1 MNHLLPVP
9 ARYQMCSVVCE
20 ATVFSCD
27 VRPHNSTLFTFLI
40 FMVATL
46 GRPTQIPSHPL
57 SSAKG
62 FPGTAL
68 CITQLSVGLECPWLQ
83 MSISASHR
91 KQTPSTLCPVPD
103 ECWECSPG
111 GILLFQI
118 STLSMLSS
126 ESSSDHTGQG
136 KTRMCHRGSGREEG
150 REARSDS
157 ACQISPPQSEW

>member
-9 ARYQMCSVVCE
+9 ARYQMCSVFYE

-27 VRPHNSTLFTFLI
+27 VQPHNSTLLTLLI
-40 FMVATL
+40 GSTWETHPDPL
-46 GRPTQIPSHPL
+46 TPL

-62 FPGTAL
+62 FPGAAL
-68 CITQLSVGLECPWLQ
+68 CITQLLVGLECPWSQ

-91 KQTPSTLCPVPD
+91 KQTPSMLCPEPD

-111 GILLFQI
+111 GIPLFQI

-136 KTRMCHRGSGREEG
+136 KTRMCHRGSGREER
-150 REARSDS
+150 REARGDS